1 MREGASK
8 SLALAGGILVVM
20 AMLCAYVAWLQLVR
34 GTENDANVRR
44 QQDRLTYIPAE
55 RGTILDRNGVVLD
68 KSVPEYHIALR
79 IEKIRDPRDTRRRTI
94 DKASTVISS
103 LAAFLGPDYYRTR
116 PGREAM
122 LKHITSKA
130 PMPFVLWTSVPQE
143 DIRRWAAHRE
153 DYPGTELY
161 MTWRRH
167 HSHADSA
174 CLVRGDTAL
183 GTPANPL
190 KVRNVSFAFREMKGV
205 SGMEAA
211 MDAELRGSGGLEF
224 FQTDVQS
231 YRNATFDMISAQR
244 GKDIRLTIDIE
255 LQEYIE
261 AQFRENAYKGAL
273 LLMDLRNGDILASV
287 SEPTVKFGEPASK
300 EQEGALFNRAL
311 AGYYPPGSAFK
322 PLLALTALDCGM
334 LTQDE
339 RINCEGYFS
348 LGNGKNLA
356 CSHIYG
362 CGELDVVEALGRSCN
377 IFFCSLGRRL
387 GKGNFGKVAQGL
399 PLGETVGTE
408 LAAFEGRGIAF
419 VPGKYDKCNWELGD
433 LANASIGQGAWI
445 VTPMQLLVVTSA
457 IVTGQRI
464 QPHYVLGNV
473 TQPLPMHW
481 SDRARALVL
490 AGMRACTEDA
500 HGTGLQLQMDEC
512 AVLAKTGTAQ
522 AGNALPHA
530 IIVAAL
536 PADNPRLA
544 GVCVVEHVGSGGR
557 YAAPLLKWAFQ
568 RALQMGYLNAET
580 QSF

>member
-8 SLALAGGILVVM
+8 SLALAGGMFAVL
-20 AMLCAYVAWLQLVR
+20 AMLCAYVAWLQLIR

-55 RGTILDRNGVVLD
+55 RGAIIDRNGVVLD
-68 KSVPEYHIALR
+68 KSVPDYHIALR
-79 IEKIRDPRDTRRRTI
+79 LEKIRDPRDTRRRTI

-153 DYPGTELY
+153 EYPGTELY
-161 MTWRRH
+161 MTWQRH
-167 HSHADSA
+167 HSHPDSA

-183 GTPANPL
+183 GSPRNLP
-190 KVRNVSFAFREMKGV
+190 KVGNMSFAFREMKGI

-211 MDAELRGSGGLEF
+211 MDAVLRGSGGLEI

-231 YRNATFDMISAQR
+231 YRKETFDMVSAQR
-244 GKDIRLTIDIE
+244 GNDVRLTIDIE

-261 AQFRENAYKGAL
+261 AQLRANGYKGAL

-300 EQEGALFNRAL
+300 EEDGALFNRAL
-311 AGYYPPGSAFK
+311 AGYYPPGSAIK
-322 PLLALTALDCGM
+322 PLVALTALDGGF
-334 LTQDE
+334 LARDE
-339 RINCEGYFS
+339 RFNCEGYFS
-348 LGNGKNLA
+348 LGDGKSLA

-377 IFFCSLGRRL
+377 TFFCAVGRRL
-387 GKGNFGKVAQGL
+387 GKDNFIRVAQNL
-399 PLGETVGTE
+399 PLGEAPGTE

-419 VPGKYDKCNWELGD
+419 VPGKYGKCDWGLGD

-445 VTPMQLLVVTSA
+445 VTPMQLLMVTAA
-457 IVTGQRI
+457 IVTGQRV
-464 QPHYVLGNV
+464 QPHYVLDNV
-473 TQPLPMHW
+473 AQPLPMHW
-481 SDRARALVL
+481 NDKARAWVL

-500 HGTGLQLQMDEC
+500 HGTGGRLLMDEC

-522 AGNALPHA
+522 SGSALPHA

-536 PADNPRLA
+536 PAEAPRLA
-544 GVCVVEHVGSGGR
+544 GVCVVEHGGSGGKI
-557 YAAPLLKWAFQ
+557 AAPLLKWAFQ
-568 RALQMGYLNAET
+568 RALQMGY
-580 QSF
+580 